1 MWVYSGFKFSQ
12 LEMSG
17 FLHFYKVPVCCE
29 CLTNLSRDSEVVL
42 ATLVSN
48 FQLDLSPAKPIFWN
62 SAGIAYPVTD
72 HASSKPEMT
81 LNVSLASR

>member
-1 MWVYSGFKFSQ
+1 M
-12 LEMSG
+12 
-17 FLHFYKVPVCCE
+17 LH
-29 CLTNLSRDSEVVL
+29 DSEVVL

-48 FQLDLSPAKPIFWN
+48 FQLDLSRAKPIFWN

-81 LNVSLASR
+81 LNLSLASR